1 MIRLKKLCGEWP
13 CGRNF
18 VLEDQQKST
27 YLSQSIPHHLIF
39 LASLHKI
46 KHWFFF
52 NDFSRDIIS
61 DADWVLVA
69 GAFSSAPCTPSTVLD
84 SFAWTFNLIFYLVY
98 VDVLENKDWTASF
111 IQVYV
116 VGEDG
121 ILEELKLAGFE
132 CFGGSVRLVI
142 LCLHFFLSRT
152 RTRAAKRKK
161 RGEPRVI

>member
-1 MIRLKKLCGEWP
+1 MG
-13 CGRNF
+13 G
-18 VLEDQQKST
+18 V
-27 YLSQSIPHHLIF
+27 
-39 LASLHKI
+39 
-46 KHWFFF
+46 
-52 NDFSRDIIS
+52 
-61 DADWVLVA
+61 
-69 GAFSSAPCTPSTVLD
+69 GAFILSPTLD

-111 IQVYV
+111 VQVYV

-142 LCLHFFLSRT
+142 LCLHFSLSRT

-161 RGEPRVI
+161 RGEPRVIQLGACVMPIHRTPVENCSKKNKQGWDLTNILCLHLRPLPLLDTCALV